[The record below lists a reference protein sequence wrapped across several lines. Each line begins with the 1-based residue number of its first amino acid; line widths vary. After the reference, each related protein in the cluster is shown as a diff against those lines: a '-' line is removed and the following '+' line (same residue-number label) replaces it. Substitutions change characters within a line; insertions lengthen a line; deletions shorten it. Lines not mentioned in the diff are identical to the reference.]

1 MQNLPEI
8 LVMHEVNKIFNIL
21 PTSFSLTLS
30 LTTNITNETEEYLC
44 FPTDTPVH
52 ITRLYESFLT
62 INGITNHTL
71 SQMKMN
77 NLPNHKVPVK
87 TTTAKNKINMLTT
100 QNNEQS
106 K

>member
-30 LTTNITNETEEYLC
+30 LTTNITNETEVYLC
-44 FPTDTPVH
+44 SLTDTPVH
-52 ITRLYESFLT
+52 ITRLYESFLSN
-62 INGITNHTL
+62 NGITNHSL

-77 NLPNHKVPVK
+77 NLPNQKVPVK
-87 TTTAKNKINMLTT
+87 TTAKKQINMLTT
-100 QNNEQS
+100 QNNQQS